1 MVISSSC
8 SFCASCVWTS
18 LISCFNV
25 ELCFNSRSS
34 CSCLSTQIWRANC
47 CHTKKAVH
55 IVWSHWY
62 QPYLRVCVCE
72 HACVCLQA
80 QKTSGRL
87 SKLWLT
93 LGSWGFENLHF
104 PLKITIFIIYH
115 IYHIHLYN
123 INTKN
128 NKTKNNYWVMYL
140 IIIISYA
147 RKGFFPLKQTWKN
160 TASCI

>member
-1 MVISSSC
+1 MVSFMVISSSC
-8 SFCASCVWTS
+8 SFCASCVWNS

-34 CSCLSTQIWRANC
+34 CSCLSTKIWRANC
-47 CHTKKAVH
+47 CYTKKAVH

-93 LGSWGFENLHF
+93 LGNGPEDLRIFIFHLKLPYTSYTIYIIYIYITLI
-104 PLKITIFIIYH
+104 LKIIKQKIITG
-115 IYHIHLYN
+115 LC
-123 INTKN
+123 T
-128 NKTKNNYWVMYL
+128 
-140 IIIISYA
+140 
-147 RKGFFPLKQTWKN
+147 
-160 TASCI
+160 